1 MMKIPARSA
10 VIAVLSSLAMGCS
23 APSEEGEG
31 DSSSASAVSE
41 LGSCAAATTGDHY
54 EFLDDVCHRKF
65 APGSQDRAWSCPNV
79 ASSAGAYRPSS
90 APITVDS
97 NALRGIVPADMR
109 MTVVLVRRVGGVP
122 FYRYLSNG
130 SHDVAVQPLSSTKF
144 MAVANAA
151 TRIRAAS
158 NGKVGLDSSERRQH
172 GLELARKSERRLQ
185 AEVQIGDDDDTASGA
200 RQAEGIGAV
209 EREVEAQRGFGVCG
223 EGGRHW

>member
-10 VIAVLSSLAMGCS
+10 VVAVLSSLAVGCS
-23 APSEEGEG
+23 APSEEGG
-31 DSSSASAVSE
+31 SDPSSASAVSE
-41 LGSCAAATTGDHY
+41 LGSCAAAKTGDHY

-65 APGSQDRAWSCPNV
+65 APGNQDRAWSCPNV

-109 MTVVLVRRVGGVP
+109 MMVVLVRRVGGVP

-151 TRIRAAS
+151 TRIRASS
-158 NGKVGLDSSERRQH
+158 NGKVSTHRSTGFRLAISSPSSRATRSNSSRRT
-172 GLELARKSERRLQ
+172 GSRGTFMTSA
-185 AEVQIGDDDDTASGA
+185 GA
-200 RQAEGIGAV
+200 RAPM
-209 EREVEAQRGFGVCG
+209 R
-223 EGGRHW
+223 